1 MRQRLMDIPR
11 YMCAQIAQSHS
22 CAVVL
27 LKIGAMA
34 VVVAENR
41 VDESLAS
48 YLNKLEAKIQDSR

>member
-1 MRQRLMDIPR
+1 
-11 YMCAQIAQSHS
+11 MCAQIAQFHS

-41 VDESLAS
+41 VEESLAF
-48 YLNKLEAKIQDSR
+48 YLNQLEAKIQDSR